1 MQYVMELLTLVT
13 KVNMAPK
20 NKAKCLLLCDFNR
33 QMEVSINFGESS
45 QYQISCFK

>member
-1 MQYVMELLTLVT
+1 MVLLTLVT

-20 NKAKCLLLCDFNR
+20 NKVKCLFFCDFNR

-45 QYQISCFK
+45 QYQILCFK